1 MRPLL
6 KGLLGVLIAFGLIA
20 GGLTLF
26 GARLVHRV
34 WSPDPETIASAS
46 LEGLKAENR
55 LTALVANYV
64 AVVTSTQQRFG
75 LSAQRTLIMPGRVRY
90 EVDLGRMKAGDLVWH
105 KEAHTLDVVLPPLM
119 LEGPDVDPSRMKA
132 YDGGGLLLHFTNSG
146 EVLDDTNRK
155 AAQTELLRQAREPV
169 PMTIARDAARR
180 AVEQSFAL
188 PLKAA
193 GLDPHVRVR
202 FANESDFPKPTPF
215 VPMDHSRSVA
225 EVLGLSR

>member
-1 MRPLL
+1 MRSLL
-6 KGLLGVLIAFGLIA
+6 KGLLGVLIAFALIA
-20 GGLTLF
+20 GGLALF
-26 GARLVHRV
+26 GARLVQRV

-46 LEGLKAENR
+46 LAGLKAENR

-64 AVVTSTQQRFG
+64 AVVTSTQHRFG

-90 EVDLGRMKAGDLVWH
+90 EVDLGRLKAGDLAWH
-105 KEAHTLDVVLPPLM
+105 GQAHTLDVVLPPLM
-119 LEGPDVDPSRMKA
+119 LEGPDVDPARMRA
-132 YDGGGLLLHFTNSG
+132 YDAGGLLLHFTDSG
-146 EVLDDTNRK
+146 DMLDSANRK

-202 FANESDFPKPTPF
+202 FADEPDFPKPTPF
-215 VPMDHSRSVA
+215 VPMDHSRSIA

>member
-6 KGLLGVLIAFGLIA
+6 NGLLGALIAFALMA
-20 GGLTLF
+20 GGLALL
-26 GARLVHRV
+26 GARLAQRV
-34 WSPDPETIASAS
+34 WSPDPETIATAS
-46 LEGLKAENR
+46 LTGLKAESR

-90 EVDLGRMKAGDLVWH
+90 EVDLGQLKADDLAWH
-105 KEAHTLDVVLPPLM
+105 KDAHTLDVVLPPLM
-119 LEGPDVDPSRMKA
+119 LEGPDVDPARMRA
-132 YDGGGLLLHFTNSG
+132 YDAGGLLLHFTDSG
-146 EVLDDTNRK
+146 DMLDASNRK
-155 AAQTELLRQAREPV
+155 AAHDELLHQARATV

-180 AVEQSFAL
+180 AVEQNFAL
-188 PLKAA
+188 PLRAT

-202 FANESDFPKPTPF
+202 FADEPEFPKPTPF
-215 VPMDHSRSVA
+215 VPMDHSRSIG